1 MTLNCQLSRTI
12 LNRSLL
18 AFVFALVAPFAV
30 YAGQVLVPIAA
41 NESLNGGTYSTR
53 LWITNQSGTARF
65 FSTRFIA
72 ADSNGTQATESSKI
86 AVSPGATVVL
96 TNVAPMGKPGMLRIT
111 GAPQLAISA
120 RIEATDRIGNPLVST
135 ALPIVDGAALAD
147 TGGRMVLSGASRRAD
162 GLQTDLYVLNTA
174 TTAASCTIDTSRADG
189 RTIGERATVVV
200 QPLGL
205 RVWEDA
211 FSLLGLTTISDAR
224 FVVSCNKPFYAV
236 TRIFRAG
243 SSEHDVAG
251 PASVVDVVAPTFEES
266 LEGVSF
272 PELDL
277 EAEATKAGQIE
288 DLAPK
293 VVEPDGTV
301 TLAVPGEFLRAK
313 AGDSFKAYNL
323 GLPLDVPYKKAEIEY
338 DLFLA
343 RWRTPLF
350 HGVSAL
356 RRLSRRRQ
364 EAILYA
370 GLILRGSSGFKT
382 ILDIGKDPRTGEGEL
397 IRSDRGPWKQN
408 TQYHLKLTYDVEA
421 KRVTLQVFKAGQ
433 LLQTVAG
440 GINNLNLSATEGKA
454 VRLDFGQTDIA
465 DGAYY
470 PPFGWVYSNLTV
482 RVTK

>member
-1 MTLNCQLSRTI
+1 M
-12 LNRSLL
+12 NRSLATLSL
-18 AFVFALVAPFAV
+18 ALLAPLAAH
-30 YAGQVLVPIAA
+30 AGEVLVPLAA
-41 NESLNGGTYSTR
+41 NQTIDGSNYSTR
-53 LWITNQSGTARF
+53 LWITNQGGTARF
-65 FSTRFIA
+65 FTTRFIA
-72 ADSNGTQATESSKI
+72 AETNGTQAPESNKI
-86 AVSPGATVVL
+86 SVAPGATVVL
-96 TNVAPMGKPGMLRIT
+96 TNIAPLGKPGMLRVT

-120 RIEATDRIGNPLVST
+120 RLEAVDPTGRALAST

-147 TGGRMVLSGASRRAD
+147 SGGRIVLSGGSRRAD
-162 GLQTDLYVLNTA
+162 GSRTDLYLLNA
-174 TTAASCTIDTSRADG
+174 ANAAASCTIDTFRG
-189 RTIGERATVVV
+189 NGQRIGERATVSVL
-200 QPLGL
+200 PLGL
-205 RVWEDA
+205 RAWEDA
-211 FSLLGLTTISDAR
+211 FGLYALTSVADAR
-224 FVVSCNKPFYAV
+224 FVVSCNQPFFAH
-236 TRIFRAG
+236 TRIFRPG
-243 SSEHDVAG
+243 TSEHDVAG
-251 PASVVDVVAPTFEES
+251 PASIVDVVAPTAAEP
-266 LEGVSF
+266 LEGVAF

-277 EAEATKAGQIE
+277 EAEATNANQIE

-364 EAILYA
+364 EAILYT

-421 KRVTLQVFKAGQ
+421 KRVTFQVFKAGQ

-440 GINNLNLSATEGKA
+440 PINNLNLSATEGKA
-454 VRLDFGQTDIA
+454 VRLDFGQTGIA
-465 DGAYY
+465 DGAYF